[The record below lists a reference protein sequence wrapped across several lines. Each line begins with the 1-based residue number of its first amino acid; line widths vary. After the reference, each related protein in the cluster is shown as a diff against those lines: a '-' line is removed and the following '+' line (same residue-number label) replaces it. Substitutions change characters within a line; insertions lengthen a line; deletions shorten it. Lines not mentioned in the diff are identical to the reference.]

1 MNSHGFK
8 TREVSTIEALQLL
21 GLERATS
28 GKVMISVQ
36 DTYRGQR
43 RHIRFR
49 LRKGTGHRIT
59 RRGRLSGATVTE
71 FASGPRLI
79 EFHLS

>member
-1 MNSHGFK
+1 MIFK

-21 GLERATS
+21 GLDQAAS
-28 GKVMISVQ
+28 GKVMVAKD
-36 DTYRGQR
+36 DTCRGQR

-49 LRKGTGHRIT
+49 LRKGDGHRIT

-71 FASGPRLI
+71 FASGPRLV